1 MYGPLLACFIMLAG
15 ILSKNLL
22 VEQHGDA
29 IMKLCPQEDPVKDK
43 KELLIIRGRDQVLEP
58 KEVNTK
64 VDKIGVQQ
72 FEVKQPKPQMLKACS
87 MESVELMK
95 NEEGAID
102 STATATVQELSTQ
115 ELKESKQ
122 EHERIENLLTR
133 DLAPVQMDYEKLLV
147 SCTCAEYSYS
157 YTGLSLK

>member
-1 MYGPLLACFIMLAG
+1 
-15 ILSKNLL
+15 
-22 VEQHGDA
+22 
-29 IMKLCPQEDPVKDK
+29 MKLCPQEDPVKDK
-43 KELLIIRGRDQVLEP
+43 KELLITRGRDQVLEP

-72 FEVKQPKPQMLKACS
+72 FEVKQPKRQMLKACC

-102 STATATVQELSTQ
+102 STVTATVQELSTQ

-147 SCTCAEYSYS
+147 SRTCAEYSYT